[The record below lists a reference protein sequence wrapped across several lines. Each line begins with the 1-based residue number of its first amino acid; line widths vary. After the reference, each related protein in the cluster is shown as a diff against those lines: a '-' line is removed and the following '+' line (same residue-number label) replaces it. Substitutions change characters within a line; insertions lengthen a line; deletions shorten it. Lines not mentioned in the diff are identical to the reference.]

1 MLPAGTCGG
10 MDQASPLWLVVNA
23 ASGSN
28 TEQAVS
34 DLKAA
39 LGGAGHAPARTV
51 CFPADDL
58 PDRAELEAASVGVL
72 AIFTGDG
79 TINSQVAKLHRWDGQ
94 VLILPGGTQNL
105 FAKALHGDV
114 DAATIARRL
123 GAGELASCTRN
134 AVETSKGHALVE
146 VVAGPAATWAEV
158 REGMRDMDLGTIATA
173 LGEAV
178 RNTASGA
185 RVKVS
190 EPALGKADGY
200 RAVRVDAMNGTLE
213 IDGYDAEDWSQ
224 LAAHASNMIV
234 KRDFRDGPHDELG
247 TAARVTCTSDEPMAL
262 MLDGERFDGATEE
275 HFACVTLPV
284 QFLGSAT
291 PHPD

>member
-1 MLPAGTCGG
+1 
-10 MDQASPLWLVVNA
+10 MDQTPLLWLVVNA

-34 DLKAA
+34 ELKAA
-39 LGGAGHAPARTV
+39 LDAAGHAPARTV
-51 CFPADDL
+51 CFPDDDL
-58 PDRAELEAASVGVL
+58 PDRAALEAAGVGVL

-79 TINSQVAKLHRWDGQ
+79 TINSQVARLHGWNGH
-94 VLILPGGTQNL
+94 VLVLPGGTQNL

-123 GAGELASCTRN
+123 GAGKLVPCQRN
-134 AVETSKGHALVE
+134 AVQTSQGQALVE
-146 VVAGPAATWAEV
+146 VVAGPATTWAEV
-158 REGMRDMDLGTIATA
+158 REGMRDMNIGTIASA

-178 RNTASGA
+178 RTTAAGA
-185 RVKVS
+185 RVRVA
-190 EPALGKADGY
+190 EPAVGKAEGY
-200 RAVRVDAMNGTLE
+200 RAVRIDAQGGTLE

-224 LAAHASNMIV
+224 LAAHAQNMIV

-247 TAARVTCTSDEPMAL
+247 TAAEVTCISEEPMAL

-275 HFACVTLPV
+275 RFSCVTLPV
-284 QFLGSAT
+284 HFLGSAPGGLT
-291 PHPD
+291 